1 MRKLF
6 LLLVF
11 TSSKGIVLSQT
22 GNNVTDVIGNSFND
36 SKNLFWL
43 RNSFTIQLSRGNK
56 IIIEVPDKQGFQQ
69 IINLDSIIQMCYQKL
84 LPLKDSFNNELNSRR
99 LDVTFSKVDNFII
112 HYKEIIPKAKSFAY
126 KNNELYAL
134 KVQQDTLCITGFYE
148 SNKNPLW
155 SKTSLRFN
163 MPTRITVVL
172 NNIQELLDYT
182 DGSLNQY
189 TQKIYRDWQLYTATN
204 KKEKWNDKL
213 KGVYYTVDS
222 LKDFKVSNIAK
233 KVKKQLEVQPHL
245 GVILQN
251 YQQNFVPSFI
261 VGARLNGERK
271 NILANQIALFGEMV
285 FNFQRNSVGE
295 NKTYINKFITA
306 QYAFFEQDNGVNT
319 NTTVGVKYQY
329 SLSYLI
335 GREGEM
341 FEKNTFKLLLPGVH
355 YYSVSLTPGMY
366 FNNFF
371 NKVTPTLNLSI
382 ILD

>member
-1 MRKLF
+1 MRQLF

-11 TSSKGIVLSQT
+11 TSSTGIVLSQT
-22 GNNVTDVIGNSFND
+22 GNNATDVNGNSFND
-36 SKNLFWL
+36 NKNLFWL

-69 IINLDSIIQMCYQKL
+69 ISNLDSIIQLCYQKI
-84 LPLKDSFNNELNSRR
+84 LPLKDSFTNEINSRR
-99 LDVTFSKVDNFII
+99 LDVTFSKGDNFII
-112 HYKEIIPKAKSFAY
+112 HYKEIIPKAKSFTY

-155 SKTSLRFN
+155 SNASFRFN

-189 TQKIYRDWQLYTATN
+189 TQKIYRDWQLYSATN
-204 KKEKWNDKL
+204 KQDSWVTKL
-213 KGVYYTVDS
+213 KGVYYTTDS
-222 LKDFKVSNIAK
+222 LKDISVKNVEQM
-233 KVKKQLEVQPHL
+233 VKKKYFFEPHL
-245 GVILQN
+245 GVSLQN
-251 YQQNFVPSFI
+251 YQQNLVPSFI
-261 VGARLNGERK
+261 VGARLNGEKK
-271 NILANQIALFGEMV
+271 NKLTNQFALFAELV
-285 FNFQRNSVGE
+285 FSFERNSAGE

-306 QYAFFEQDNGVNT
+306 QYAFFEQDNGVNS
-319 NTTVGVKYQY
+319 NTTVGIKYQF
-329 SLSYLI
+329 SLSYLL

-341 FEKNTFKLLLPGVH
+341 FEKNTFKLQLPGIH
-355 YYSVSLTPGMY
+355 YRGLSLTPGMY

-371 NKVTPTLNLSI
+371 NKVTPTVNLSI